1 MALKQQYVTDAK
13 TVMWKDCEK
22 LVQKLHACLVE
33 GNAMERNNKKDGL
46 PVRSI
51 ILVERRRKF
60 MKKKIEGLT
69 RSL

>member
-33 GNAMERNNKKDGL
+33 GNAMERNNKKNGL
-46 PVRSI
+46 PVRGI
-51 ILVERRRKF
+51 
-60 MKKKIEGLT
+60 
-69 RSL
+69 

>member
-1 MALKQQYVTDAK
+1 MALKQQHVTDAK

-46 PVRSI
+46 PVQSI
-51 ILVERRRKF
+51 SRAEE
-60 MKKKIEGLT
+60 KIHEEEN
-69 RSL
+69 